1 MEGCGAEG
9 KILMEYFMQKFIFE
23 HLIEDREEKIFDSEK
38 DAIKYALTMHSNYTG
53 DMVVVEVDVSENSW
67 LIINLVFQF
76 HALLIARKCGQI
88 KLEGA

>member
-23 HLIEDREEKIFDSEK
+23 HLIEDGEEKIFDSEK

-53 DMVVVEVDVSENSW
+53 DMVVVEVDVSARQ
-67 LIINLVFQF
+67 LVDYKSGVP
-76 HALLIARKCGQI
+76 IPCTTYRK
-88 KLEGA
+88 EVWTN

>member
-23 HLIEDREEKIFDSEK
+23 HLIENGEEKIFDSEK

-53 DMVVVEVDVSENSW
+53 DMVVVDVSAKQ
-67 LIINLVFQF
+67 LVDYKSGVP
-76 HALLIARKCGQI
+76 IPCTTYRK
-88 KLEGA
+88 EVWTN